1 MTRTKHLQSGNS
13 LIGILVALVV
23 IVGLTLVFVFGGF
36 GLTGNKSERKDKV
49 GTTIIGK
56 SMARAKDAKC
66 MEYLK
71 QVRMSIEMNTN
82 TDDEK
87 PESMDILKLPTEVT
101 QCPIGKEPYVYD
113 PATGKVSCP
122 HLGHEKY

>member
-1 MTRTKHLQSGNS
+1 MKRLTSGNS
-13 LIGILVALVV
+13 LIGILVAVV
-23 IVGLTLVFVFGGF
+23 ILIGLVLFFVFGGF
-36 GLTGNKSERKDKV
+36 GMSGASSERKDKV

-71 QVRMSIEMNTN
+71 QVRMAIEMNTSVE
-82 TDDEK
+82 DEK
-87 PESMDILKLPTEVT
+87 PESLATLKLPAEVI

-113 PATGKVSCP
+113 PKTGKVMCP
-122 HLGHEKY
+122 HPGHENY